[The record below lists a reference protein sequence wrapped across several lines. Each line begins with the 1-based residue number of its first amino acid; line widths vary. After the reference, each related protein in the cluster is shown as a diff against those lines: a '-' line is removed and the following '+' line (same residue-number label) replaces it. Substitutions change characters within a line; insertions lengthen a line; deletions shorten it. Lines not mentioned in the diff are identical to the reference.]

1 MTIEIRLSFMIMN
14 FKGDFFLLKHIS
26 IISKIKKM
34 SYREM
39 NKQNMMFTKTFFTRM
54 PFIKGRNFMIITTI
68 IIVSM
73 KKLRI
78 RIL

>member
-1 MTIEIRLSFMIMN
+1 MN
-14 FKGDFFLLKHIS
+14 FNGDFLLKYIN
-26 IISKIKKM
+26 IISKIKKT

-39 NKQNMMFTKTFFTRM
+39 NKQNIMFTKTFFTRM
-54 PFIKGRNFMIITTI
+54 SFIKERNFMIITTI
-68 IIVSM
+68 IIVSI